1 MRLHDFILPELSFFF
16 CFVHLIFFYI
26 YLNWKPPQQ
35 LPDKKSTANSL
46 LAVSFSTIHYESK
59 SNANA
64 RVHNP
69 LSIW

>member
-1 MRLHDFILPELSFFF
+1 YFYFTRIVVLFLLCASNFLLYLSK
-16 CFVHLIFFYI
+16 LKATATITRQ
-26 YLNWKPPQQ
+26 K
-35 LPDKKSTANSL
+35 DTANSL
-46 LAVSFSTIHYESK
+46 LAVSFSIIHYESK